1 MAQSTIRLSP
11 RRRSRFIQLLLAI
24 VLLLVVFQI
33 MRVYQLGRHDMLMS
47 QSRSLTRAIV
57 EQSAAAA
64 LPAMRNQD
72 DSALADMAN
81 VLIQNPAI
89 YDVAVYDNQGLLLAT
104 NDNYVSLRERL
115 PELTTTDHAEQLSSR
130 VTSIYD
136 QGEVVG
142 FMQLTLSY
150 AALQHDTRDQMRQL
164 DDQMRLALIL
174 AALAGFLFSGSI
186 RRGIRAATR
195 IRSQERVYK
204 EPVKPA
210 SSADQTGS
218 SD

>member
-1 MAQSTIRLSP
+1 MPHSTIRLSP

-24 VLLLVVFQI
+24 GLLLVVFQI
-33 MRVYQLGRHDMLMS
+33 MQVYQLGRHDMLMS

-57 EQSAAAA
+57 EQSAAAT

-72 DSALADMAN
+72 DTALAEMAN
-81 VLIQNPAI
+81 VLVQNPAI
-89 YDVAVYDNQGLLLAT
+89 YDVAVYDHQGLLLAT
-104 NDNYVSLRERL
+104 NDDYVSLRERL
-115 PELTTTDHAEQLSSR
+115 PELTTADQAEQLSSR

-136 QGEVVG
+136 EGEVVG

-150 AALQHDTRDQMRQL
+150 AALQHDTRGQIRQL

-195 IRSQERVYK
+195 LRSQERIYTAPAPP
-204 EPVKPA
+204 EPKPSEPA
-210 SSADQTGS
+210 KD
-218 SD
+218 